1 MIIGGIDFI
10 MLLSDFVYDRRMKR
24 LEAAKKE
31 VEAAKK
37 EAKQE
42 GIEEGREEGIEAG
55 KAEVYQE
62 VQEWDRRR
70 KEAEE
75 RGEAFTEPLPTQPS
89 E

>member
-10 MLLSDFVYDRRMKR
+10 MLLSDFIYDRRMKR
-24 LEAAKKE
+24 LEAAKQ
-31 VEAAKK
+31 

-42 GIEEGREEGIEAG
+42 GREEGREEGKQEG

-75 RGEAFTEPLPTQPS
+75 RGEKFTEPPPTQPP